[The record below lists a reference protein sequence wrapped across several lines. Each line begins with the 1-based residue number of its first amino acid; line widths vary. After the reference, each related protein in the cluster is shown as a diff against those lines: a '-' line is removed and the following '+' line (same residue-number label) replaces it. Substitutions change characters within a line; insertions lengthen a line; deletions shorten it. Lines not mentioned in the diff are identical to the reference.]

1 MKNVGRWEVT
11 KNSKKIW
18 RQSKLIFFIKIGS
31 INCFKGRLLAIRV
44 ISWQMCSITSN
55 PPRETLA
62 LTYRF
67 PTLPR
72 YLPILQIFKRI
83 PKRKLFLLS
92 NFSMKFQPNFS
103 LTLQPNFQKGGLTGP
118 QLLEGGYWERGVWLF
133 SGEGGAIFTKK
144 KKKNWNPKY
153 LIKKVYK
160 QKYFSLS

>member
-103 LTLQPNFQKGGLTGP
+103 LTLQPNFQKGGLDGTSTFRGG
-118 QLLEGGYWERGVWLF
+118 LLGKRGVTF
-133 SGEGGAIFTKK
+133 FRGRGCNFHKK
-144 KKKNWNPKY
+144 KKKKLKSEIFN
-153 LIKKVYK
+153 KK
-160 QKYFSLS
+160 SL